1 MPRAD
6 VDVALRAA
14 DRLGDLGQRVLA
26 VDQHL
31 ELVALARRRAGLC
44 PQSLG
49 RRRER
54 AQLVVAA
61 QAPHVVVDHRALD
74 PVADRGVE
82 TVEDLHAAP
91 VPASLRSMASD
102 QPTPQ
107 RLAAIREQMSLL
119 SDYL

>member
-1 MPRAD
+1 M
-6 VDVALRAA
+6 DVALRAV
-14 DRLGDLGQRVLA
+14 DRLGHPRQRVLA

-31 ELVALARRRAGLC
+31 HRVAVARRRAGLR
-44 PQSLG
+44 PQALG
-49 RRRER
+49 RGRER
-54 AQLVVAA
+54 AQLAVAA

-74 PVADRGVE
+74 PAAEGGVE
-82 TVEDLHAAP
+82 AIESGSP
-91 VPASLRSMASD
+91 WASPYPLASHRMASD